1 MYIPYYDLQQISAS
15 FEPQLSQRI
24 QAVVAGGRYLH
35 GEELA
40 AFERDFA
47 RYVGARHCIG
57 VANGLDALTLV
68 LMAWKRLKGWGDGD
82 EVCVP
87 ALTFVATAEAVNR
100 AGLRPVFCD
109 VGKDFVMTAQTLLP
123 HLTPQTRAVIPVH
136 LYGHPCP
143 MDGINALAS
152 SRGIMVLEDAAQAH
166 GASTGG
172 HKTGS
177 MGHAAAF
184 SMYPGKNLGALG
196 DGGCVTTDDE
206 ELAQTVRMFANY
218 GAQQKYVHRVQG
230 INSRLSEIQAA
241 ALNVKLPRLDADNAR
256 RRNVARFYNTH
267 IVNPLVRLPY
277 EGRVAQ
283 SVFHIYPVLCRRRDK
298 LQQYLQERGIETLI
312 HYPIPVHKQEA
323 YAAYNAQSYPVAEL
337 VAREVLSLP
346 ITQFL
351 TEEELHYIV
360 SAVNAFR

>member
-1 MYIPYYDLQQISAS
+1 
-15 FEPQLSQRI
+15 
-24 QAVVAGGRYLH
+24 
-35 GEELA
+35 
-40 AFERDFA
+40 
-47 RYVGARHCIG
+47 
-57 VANGLDALTLV
+57 
-68 LMAWKRLKGWGDGD
+68 
-82 EVCVP
+82 
-87 ALTFVATAEAVNR
+87 
-100 AGLRPVFCD
+100 
-109 VGKDFVMTAQTLLP
+109 
-123 HLTPQTRAVIPVH
+123 
-136 LYGHPCP
+136 
-143 MDGINALAS
+143 MDSINALAS

-172 HKTGS
+172 RKTGS

-241 ALNVKLPRLDADNAR
+241 ALNVKLPRLDVDNAR

-267 IVNPLVRLPY
+267 ITNPLVRLPY

-323 YAAYNAQSYPVAEL
+323 YAAYNAQSFPVAEL
-337 VAREVLSLP
+337 AAREVLSLP